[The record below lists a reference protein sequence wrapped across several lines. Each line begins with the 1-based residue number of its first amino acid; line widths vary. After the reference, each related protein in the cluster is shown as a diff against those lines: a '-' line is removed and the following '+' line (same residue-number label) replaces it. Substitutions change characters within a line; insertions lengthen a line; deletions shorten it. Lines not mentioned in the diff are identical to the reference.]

1 MGCQPINYDTIR
13 NYGSTRNQLLTAGRF

>member
-1 MGCQPINYDTIR
+1 MGGQPINYDSIR